1 MSHAQ
6 HAISDLMLDL
16 SQPGPRYLTCR
27 PILVEQ
33 SGFVSTNN
41 VYAIPTGGAPST
53 NNTTNSTQSN
63 SNESNSPS
71 QSNNNRSENATATAD
86 NSNLSRFITNV
97 LNNAVSGINGA
108 DVQVD
113 VASPNVI
120 AIGVPVNSGATGQ
133 TPQQSRE
140 TNDSSSA
147 NVSGSASRLSG
158 LLNLGMPRSNNE
170 GDQTQP
176 STTNSSD
183 QPATNQINPRV
194 VIRRSRQPVT
204 NPTTS
209 TNTMST

>member
-1 MSHAQ
+1 MVFCFFQ
-6 HAISDLMLDL
+6 
-16 SQPGPRYLTCR
+16 YV
-27 PILVEQ
+27 ILIN
-33 SGFVSTNN
+33 FLCL
-41 VYAIPTGGAPST
+41 
-53 NNTTNSTQSN
+53 
-63 SNESNSPS
+63 
-71 QSNNNRSENATATAD
+71 ATAD

-97 LNNAVSGINGA
+97 LSNAVSGINGA

-147 NVSGSASRLSG
+147 NVSASASRLSG

-209 TNTMST
+209 TNTMSTSRPHVRVPPFGFNPRMMMTQGMVSSFDRFV